1 MPRPT
6 APIATDHL
14 ILSLVDEGPMHGY
27 EIHQRISNMPGI
39 NKIWNIKQGLLYA
52 KLEKLKDAGLIE
64 DAPGKPEANLL
75 RRYFR
80 LTPAG
85 KTALNAWI
93 DSPVLRARD
102 IRQEFLAKLIVARKY
117 SDERALTLLRAQR
130 EVFLR
135 WHTSLAEQTAP
146 KDRADLDSWVV
157 HSYRLFRDEGNMRWL
172 DDLEAWLIK
181 FAEAEA

>member
-64 DAPGKPEANLL
+64 DAPGEPEANLL

-102 IRQEFLAKLIVARKY
+102 IRQEFLAKL
-117 SDERALTLLRAQR
+117 
-130 EVFLR
+130 
-135 WHTSLAEQTAP
+135 
-146 KDRADLDSWVV
+146 
-157 HSYRLFRDEGNMRWL
+157 
-172 DDLEAWLIK
+172 
-181 FAEAEA
+181 